1 MQEHDVV
8 GIGNAIV
15 DIIARC
21 DDAFLARHGCSK
33 GSMQLVDAA
42 ACRKLYG
49 DMGPAVEI
57 SGGSV
62 RQHHGRH
69 RLVRRPG
76 RLHRQDGRRPVRRR
90 SSATTSA
97 PPASPSRRPPAAKG
111 SEPTGAA

>member
-15 DIIARC
+15 DIIGRC
-21 DDAFLARHGCSK
+21 DEAFLERHGCAK

-42 ACRKLYG
+42 AVSKLYA

-57 SGGSV
+57 SGGSAANTMV
-62 RQHHGRH
+62 GVASFGGQR
-69 RLVRRPG
+69 
-76 RLHRQDGRRPVRRR
+76 RLHRQDRATTSSAR

-97 PPASPSRRPPAAKG
+97 PPA
-111 SEPTGAA
+111 

>member
-21 DDAFLARHGCSK
+21 DEAFLERHGCSK

-42 ACRKLYG
+42 AVSRLYA
-49 DMGPAVEI
+49 DMGPATEI

-62 RQHHGRH
+62 ANTVVGVASFGGRAGCD
-69 RLVRRPG
+69 RFDVGPE
-76 RLHRQDGRRPVRRR
+76 PP
-90 SSATTSA
+90 SAA
-97 PPASPSRRPPAAKG
+97 G
-111 SEPTGAA
+111 L